1 MVPHVSGRNGK
12 NVTSPESPA
21 SPSVLN
27 RPRVESSGAWAVADP
42 SPSSFRRFRGG
53 ATTVNGTP
61 ETKKQIRFDQ
71 TCFDFKVLL
80 NFWWDVIWPKVFF
93 AIHKKRT

>member
-71 TCFDFKVLL
+71 TCLILKFY
-80 NFWWDVIWPKVFF
+80 
-93 AIHKKRT
+93 